1 MEPDQIIGI
10 SIIGVVVGA
19 LTGLLVTSVMKYSN
33 RDLTTDRE
41 SNFGTIG
48 DSDSSTIPN
57 ASFSDREV
65 DEKQFK
71 DEGLT
76 DYSEGVNL
84 PRGGKTKRKTKTK
97 TKTKTKKIKKNKKL

>member
-1 MEPDQIIGI
+1 MESNKIIGL
-10 SIIGVVVGA
+10 SILGGIGVVVG
-19 LTGLLVTSVMKYSN
+19 LLSGVIISN
-33 RDLTTDRE
+33 KMNKSYIESNTTRE

-57 ASFSDREV
+57 ASFSDSENTYN
-65 DEKQFK
+65 QFK

-84 PRGGKTKRKTKTK
+84 PRGGKSKNKKKPKRK
-97 TKTKTKKIKKNKKL
+97 KTKKNIKL

>member
-1 MEPDQIIGI
+1 METNQIIGV

-19 LTGLLVTSVMKYSN
+19 LTGILVSSVMKYSN
-33 RDLTTDRE
+33 RDSTTDRE

-57 ASFSDREV
+57 ASFSDRDV
-65 DEKQFK
+65 DENQFK

-84 PRGGKTKRKTKTK
+84 PRGGKSKRKSKTKR
-97 TKTKTKKIKKNKKL
+97 KTKTKKIKKNKKL